1 MLELTPFNRLVRVEA
16 LRLLARCHD
25 AAGKRAAACEALERA
40 VGDARRAG
48 YVWMELVVLLD
59 LLAHVDEGA
68 AADDVRARLR
78 RCSGAMRAT
87 PAELATVVGGG
98 GEGEAGQRLAALFGP
113 GVAAV

>member
-1 MLELTPFNRLVRVEA
+1 MKPLSFGFR
-16 LRLLARCHD
+16 ARTTSRT
-25 AAGKRAAACEALERA
+25 GIRSLERA

-98 GEGEAGQRLAALFGP
+98 GEGEAGQRLADVL
-113 GVAAV
+113 GVTK